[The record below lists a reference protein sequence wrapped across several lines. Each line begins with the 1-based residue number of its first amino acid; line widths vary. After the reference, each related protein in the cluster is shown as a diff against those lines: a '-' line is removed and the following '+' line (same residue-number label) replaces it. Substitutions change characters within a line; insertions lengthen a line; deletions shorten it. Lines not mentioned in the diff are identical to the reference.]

1 MTQQTAQP
9 AGSRNASRLRQSN
22 KGQGGGASLSYLLYF
37 GCSLRRPGTV
47 PSLVHAPSGGRT
59 GIPGHSQPERKRASF
74 RAVNPPSSRAS
85 RVGAGVEPRYLALL
99 EDLSR
104 PAVIPR
110 RADIAG
116 GPARSHPHAKP
127 HARVSRPCKSRRDR
141 REYEGVPESGDKF
154 FRERGVTSH
163 VPKGSIDTSAT
174 I

>member
-1 MTQQTAQP
+1 MANATRARA
-9 AGSRNASRLRQSN
+9 AGPRSHI
-22 KGQGGGASLSYLLYF
+22 LLYF

-85 RVGAGVEPRYLALL
+85 RVGAGVEPRYHAMVVR
-99 EDLSR
+99 SR
-104 PAVIPR
+104 PAGIPR

-127 HARVSRPCKSRRDR
+127 HARVSRPCKSRRDE
-141 REYEGVPESGDKF
+141 REYAGARQSGDKF
-154 FRERGVTSH
+154 FSVTAPTKEFAARPFAAAGQRGADRS
-163 VPKGSIDTSAT
+163 PPRP
-174 I
+174 